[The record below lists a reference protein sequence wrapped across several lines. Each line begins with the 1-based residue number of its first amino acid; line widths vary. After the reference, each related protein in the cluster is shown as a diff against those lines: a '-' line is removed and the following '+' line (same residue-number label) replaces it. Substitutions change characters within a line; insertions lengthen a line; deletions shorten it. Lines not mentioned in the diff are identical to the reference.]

1 MSLLSEIH
9 PNEMRCLNLSLS
21 FVDELWKTA
30 VTSFS
35 LLFINAV
42 SKVRGVEFLRKQ
54 QTGVNTRASF
64 IAESGVC

>member
-9 PNEMRCLNLSLS
+9 PNEMRCLSLS

-30 VTSFS
+30 VASFS
-35 LLFINAV
+35 LLFFNAV
-42 SKVRGVEFLRKQ
+42 SKVRSVEFLRKQ
-54 QTGVNTRASF
+54 QTGVNTHGSF